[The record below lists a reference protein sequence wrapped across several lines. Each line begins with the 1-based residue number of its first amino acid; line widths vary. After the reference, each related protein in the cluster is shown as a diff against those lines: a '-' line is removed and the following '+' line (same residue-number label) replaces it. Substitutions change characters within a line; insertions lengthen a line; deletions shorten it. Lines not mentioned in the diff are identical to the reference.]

1 MRLPTI
7 QGIIERRL
15 LINFVAEPEYV
26 QQILPAPFRPKL
38 YKGKSIAGICLI
50 RFKQLRP
57 KGFPEFL
64 GISSENGAHRIAVEW
79 EEKGRMQQG
88 VYIPRRDTSLK
99 LNTLLGGRLFPG
111 KHYLAKFNVVT
122 DQDHYHIDFTSSDQ
136 MHLAIDARKT
146 DQFATD
152 SIFETLANV
161 SAFFEQGSIGYSPN
175 GDCYEGL
182 QLQTR
187 QWQVQP
193 LKVERIR
200 SAFFEDRNIFPE
212 GSIQFDNA
220 ILMENIVHEWKVLP
234 PIRKD
239 TSRS

>member
-1 MRLPTI
+1 MKLPTI

-15 LINFVAEPEYV
+15 LINFVADPEYV

-50 RFKQLRP
+50 CFKQLRP
-57 KGFPEFL
+57 KGFPGFL
-64 GISSENGAHRIAVEW
+64 GIRSENAAHRIAVEW
-79 EEKGRMQQG
+79 EEKDRTQQG
-88 VYIPRRDTSLK
+88 VYIPRRDTSLR

-111 KHYLAKFNVVT
+111 KHYLAEFNVVT
-122 DQDHYHIDFTSSDQ
+122 DQGHYHIDLTGSDQ

-146 DQFATD
+146 DQFATN
-152 SIFETLANV
+152 SIFGTLDNV
-161 SAFFEQGSIGYSPN
+161 SAFFEQGSVGYSPN

-187 QWQVQP
+187 HWQVQP
-193 LKVERIR
+193 LNVECIR
-200 SAFFEDRNIFPE
+200 SSFFEDKNIFPE

-220 ILMENIVHEWKVLP
+220 LLMENISHEWKTLP
-234 PIRKD
+234 AMKKQ
-239 TSRS
+239 